1 MSGSITYPTIIT
13 FSNQKGGVGKTTL
26 CACFANFL
34 ISKGKRIKVYDCD
47 RQLSLSKSRQRD
59 LEKNP
64 EVEVFYEVIAL
75 EQCDKPSMLRLIQ
88 EVYSLKDCDYI
99 LFDCPGTLSEAWIAP
114 LVCNSDYLLI
124 PFHYDNVTIAS
135 TSEYIL
141 FVETILE
148 NVNRKD
154 SVGMIFIPNLFD
166 KTVGLKE
173 ERIRWEKYKR
183 KYETRGFVSSPISDR
198 VALERFSTIQDSQER
213 SAIVNESFSE
223 ILNLIESER

>member
-1 MSGSITYPTIIT
+1 MTDSLSYPTIVT

-34 ISKGKRIKVYDCD
+34 TSKGKRIQVYDCD

-64 EVEVFYEVIAL
+64 ELRTLYEVIPMQ
-75 EQCDKPSMLRLIQ
+75 QCDKSAMLRLIQ
-88 EVYSLKDCDYI
+88 EVYSQTDYDYI
-99 LFDCPGTLSEAWIAP
+99 LFDCPGTLAENWITP
-114 LVCNSDYLLI
+114 LICNSDYLVI

-141 FVETILE
+141 YVETILE
-148 NVNRKD
+148 NINRKNA
-154 SVGMIFIPNLFD
+154 VGLIFIPNLYD

-183 KYETRGFVSSPISDR
+183 KYETHGFVSSPICDR
-198 VALERFSTIQDSQER
+198 VALERFSTIYDTQER
-213 SAIVNESFSE
+213 ISIVSEAFSE
-223 ILNLIESER
+223 ILEAIESDK